1 MSDPRKII
9 AILASD
15 VEVTDDLVNTR
26 VERIINRDPAL
37 GFSFREFENVSGKT
51 YRIYF
56 DARTSLIDVVGDQRL
71 ALLSLATFEF
81 AETMVDELARLTNR
95 PFYLCKFDLGAQTE
109 SNSLTLYYKRPAS
122 ALSHE
127 RSEVIPFTNGNT
139 LFLFEDDII
148 EFQYTVYVDEVRQS
162 AKYDAASGVL
172 MVTITN
178 KK

>member
-81 AETMVDELARLTNR
+81 DETMVDELARLTNR

-109 SNSLTLYYKRPAS
+109 SNSLT
-122 ALSHE
+122 